1 MSGTQLTAC
10 FELEQEPFLVKVDM
24 STKLEDLGK
33 VHPEHLPFDQ
43 GDTLLLVRAFELPTL
58 I

>member
-33 VHPEHLPFDQ
+33 INPEQHPFDQ
-43 GDTLLLVRAFELPTL
+43 GDTILFVRAFELPATS
-58 I
+58 

>member
-24 STKLEDLGK
+24 STKLDDLGK
-33 VHPEHLPFDQ
+33 VHPEQQPFDQ
-43 GDTLLLVRAFELPTL
+43 GDTLLLVRAFELPAL
-58 I
+58 S

>member
-10 FELEQEPFLVKVDM
+10 FELEQEPFLIKVDM

-33 VHPEHLPFDQ
+33 VHPDSLPFDQ
-43 GDTLLLVRAFELPTL
+43 GDTLLLVRALELPTL